1 MKNNNVFSLIIL
13 TLGMLG
19 VFFVFL
25 GLASSII
32 YVEPV
37 NAKRVIYG
45 KIVLGIYIDGS
56 GKIAPVAEFYKPK
69 IKPPPRVEGRLETVL
84 EMESGLGVW
93 TFQEA
98 QRYSMVYIGAVASLN
113 LPWNTTLRTYTIYA
127 GSTIISSELEIS
139 NYEEAEKQGV
149 EVIKM

>member
-19 VFFVFL
+19 VFFIFL

-45 KIVLGIYIDGS
+45 KIILGVYLDGT
-56 GKIAPVAEFYKPK
+56 GKIAPMFYRSGVR
-69 IKPPPRVEGRLETVL
+69 PPPHIEGRLETVL
-84 EMESGLGVW
+84 ELENEVNTW
-93 TFQEA
+93 TYPQV
-98 QRYSMVYIGAVASLN
+98 QRYSMVYIGAVAALN
-113 LPWNTTLRTYTIYA
+113 MPWNTTLRTYAIYA
-127 GSTIISSELEIS
+127 GSMIISSELEIS
-139 NYEEAEKQGV
+139 NYEEAEEKGI